1 MYDGVMNKY
10 GDYVMKQAGFFEIE
24 DCYARLDKAGDPLA
38 GLDAVVDWNGLE
50 ALMSGITFDA
60 HTNGGKG
67 GRPPLSGLMMAKV
80 LILQACNNLADDR
93 TEFLINDRL
102 SFKRFLGL
110 GVNDKSPDAKA
121 IWLWRER
128 VRHSGLHERIFA
140 WFEGELVR
148 AGFEAK
154 GGQIVDATFVPTH
167 KPTGTHKKQLRDE
180 VPLTED
186 QARQIDADAT
196 FVKKG
201 DVSYHGYKNHTNVD
215 REHKL
220 IRVHDTTTASA
231 HDSRKF
237 ADVLLEPTAD
247 AQAEDRAV
255 WADSAY
261 RSAEAEAMLAAK
273 NLASNVHERACRN
286 TPLTDLQKAANRL
299 KSTVR
304 ARVEHIYGHMETAMG
319 GLTIHTIGLARAKVK
334 VTFKNLAYNMQRFV
348 FLASRRRQEQCA

>member
-1 MYDGVMNKY
+1 
-10 GDYVMKQAGFFEIE
+10 MKQAGFFEIE

-38 GLDAVVDWNGLE
+38 SLEAVVDWSGLE
-50 ALMSGITFDA
+50 MLMRGITFERDS
-60 HTNGGKG
+60 NGGKG
-67 GRPPLSGLMMAKV
+67 GRPPLSGLMMAKI

-128 VRHSGLHERIFA
+128 VLHSGLHEKIFA

-154 GGQIVDATFVPTH
+154 GGQIIDATFVPTH
-167 KPTGTHKKQLRDE
+167 KPTGKHKKQLAE
-180 VPLTED
+180 ETPLTPA
-186 QARQIDADAT
+186 QARQIDEDAT
-196 FVKKG
+196 FTKKG
-201 DVSYHGYKNHTNVD
+201 GDSYHGYKNHTGIDVKY
-215 REHKL
+215 KL
-220 IRVHDTTTASA
+220 IRNGETTTASV
-231 HDSRKF
+231 HDSQKFEAVITPPLPEASEADRK
-237 ADVLLEPTAD
+237 L
-247 AQAEDRAV
+247 

-261 RSAEAEAMLAAK
+261 RSAEAEAMLAERS
-273 NLASNVHERACRN
+273 LVSEVHERAWRN

-299 KSTVR
+299 KSSVR
-304 ARVEHIYGHMETAMG
+304 ARVEHVYGHMETAMG
-319 GLTIHTIGLARAKVK
+319 GLMIHTIGLARAEVK

-348 FLASRRRQEQCA
+348 FLMSRQRQEGCA